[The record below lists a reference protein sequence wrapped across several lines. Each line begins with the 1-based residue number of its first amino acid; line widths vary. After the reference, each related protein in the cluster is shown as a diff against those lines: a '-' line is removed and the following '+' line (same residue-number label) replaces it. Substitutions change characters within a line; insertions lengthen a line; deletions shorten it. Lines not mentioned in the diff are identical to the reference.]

1 MRNSAFRRGIA
12 GVSKNLV
19 AGGGN
24 CRVLGHYTVA
34 MSASDAHVLSAVA
47 FQLAAAV
54 DAYDEDITVLVRS
67 GFDPEVY
74 RRVSRQMDQMRMYAA
89 ALPPVSV
96 SWVEVMIRHFELTH
110 GLWRVQK
117 DGSGAAEL
125 RAVHQ
130 QLQQSLQRLS
140 RLCAQLMPAA

>member
-1 MRNSAFRRGIA
+1 
-12 GVSKNLV
+12 
-19 AGGGN
+19 
-24 CRVLGHYTVA
+24 

-54 DAYDEDITVLVRS
+54 GAYDEDVTELVQS
-67 GFDPEVY
+67 GFDPELY

-96 SWVEVMIRHFELTH
+96 SWAEVMIRHFELTH
-110 GLWRVQK
+110 CVWRVQK
-117 DGSGAAEL
+117 DGTGLSEL

-130 QLQQSLQRLS
+130 QLQQALQRLS
-140 RLCAQLMPAA
+140 RLCAQLMPTA

>member
-1 MRNSAFRRGIA
+1 
-12 GVSKNLV
+12 
-19 AGGGN
+19 
-24 CRVLGHYTVA
+24 

-54 DAYDEDITVLVRS
+54 DAYDEDITRLVQS
-67 GFDPEVY
+67 GFDPELY
-74 RRVSRQMDQMRMYAA
+74 RRVSRQIDQMRMYAA

-117 DGSGAAEL
+117 DGTGGVEL

-130 QLQQSLQRLS
+130 QLQQALQRLS
-140 RLCAQLMPAA
+140 RVCAQLMPAA